1 MPRPTDTDPQETS
14 MTRPTPYSVPDLAP
28 QDFVGTYP
36 LDDSVEATIPTTAQ
50 PGEPGIHW
58 VARGLLTETCARLLA
73 RPISLDC
80 IQQRHTTFVSAIVS
94 LDSTVLS
101 KDPRDVLVVVDLVL
115 NRRTGRWILTCRD
128 RIIAAGDCLPSPSH
142 LAELVAIDYDHRRQ
156 PLDPSQEAAIRSEHL
171 W

>member
-1 MPRPTDTDPQETS
+1 
-14 MTRPTPYSVPDLAP
+14 MTKPTPQPVPDLAP
-28 QDFVGTYP
+28 QDFVGNYP
-36 LDDSVEATIPTTAQ
+36 LDGSVEATIPTTAR

-58 VARGLLTETCARLLA
+58 VARGLLTETCARLLG

-101 KDPRDVLVVVDLVL
+101 NDPRDVLVAVDLVL
-115 NRRTGRWILTCRD
+115 NRRTGRWILTFRD
-128 RIIAAGDCLPSPSH
+128 RIIATGDRLPSPSY
-142 LAELVAIDYDHRRQ
+142 LAELVATAYDRRRQ
-156 PLDPSQEAAIRSEHL
+156 PLDPSQEAAIRPEHL